1 MRLRARPTVVVVVAP
16 GRQRRHLL
24 ESTDLTVD
32 RIATEAGLGTGAS
45 LRRHLTAVIGVSPT
59 ACRHTFRTASRSPA

>member
-1 MRLRARPTVVVVVAP
+1 M
-16 GRQRRHLL
+16 
-24 ESTDLTVD
+24 D

-59 ACRHTFRTASRSPA
+59 ASRHTFRTASRSPA